1 MYEKKNYIFSFHH
14 YNIEKR
20 QDGMYKISDGRPF
33 QGPVELIQHHQRN
46 LDGMITNPS
55 IPCTRQPFQR
65 PIAFRGMTYTELE
78 NELISKAESMKV

>member
-1 MYEKKNYIFSFHH
+1 MYENIIYIFSFHH

-33 QGPVELIQHHQRN
+33 PGPVELIQHHERN

-55 IPCTRQPFQR
+55 IPCKRQPFQR